1 MCDVGRGA
9 RHPSSRA
16 DPLSGRCYDAF
27 DVVRTPDERA
37 AAFLQGITYLRI
49 ALTPVVMALVL
60 VGDRVQYAYVVAA
73 VLFAIAAATDFFDG
87 RLARRWKQTTT
98 LGTFLDTTADKLLVS
113 GVLVALVSVGR
124 ASAWIAFIIIGREVV
139 IMGLRGVV
147 SASDGTVVKPSIW
160 GKLKANVQFLAILLA
175 IVRTSEP
182 WGPLYVDQYA
192 MLAAAAVTVG
202 SAAEY
207 FARFGGVLI
216 GRRER

>member
-1 MCDVGRGA
+1 
-9 RHPSSRA
+9 
-16 DPLSGRCYDAF
+16 
-27 DVVRTPDERA
+27 VVRTPDERA
-37 AAFLQGITYLRI
+37 AAFLKGITYLRI

-60 VGDRVQYAYVVAA
+60 VGYRVRYAYVVAA

-87 RLARRWKQTTT
+87 RLARRWKQTTM

-124 ASAWIAFIIIGREVV
+124 TSAWIAFIIIGREVL
-139 IMGLRGVV
+139 IMGLRGAV
-147 SASDGTVVKPSIW
+147 SAADGTVVKPSIW

-175 IVRTSEP
+175 IVRTSQR
-182 WGPLYVDQYA
+182 WGPLYLDQYA

-207 FARFGGVLI
+207 FARFGGMLI